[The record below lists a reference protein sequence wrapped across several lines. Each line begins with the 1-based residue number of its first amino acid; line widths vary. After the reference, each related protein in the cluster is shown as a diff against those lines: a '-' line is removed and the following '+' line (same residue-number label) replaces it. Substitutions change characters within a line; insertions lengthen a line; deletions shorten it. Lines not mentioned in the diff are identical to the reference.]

1 MNALPATLDVRQIGA
16 LLRGE
21 PKLIGAWVRRWSSR
35 RLLLYIAVIVIGAGC
50 YGAAMGSWRALL
62 QAFYTGVKF
71 PLVILLTTLGNG
83 LLNGMLAPLLGLN
96 IGFRQSLLVVCM
108 SFTIAAAILGS
119 FSPLML
125 FVIWNTPPVSGSWS
139 SVSSAYCFMQLA
151 TVVFIAFAG
160 IAGNLKLVPLL
171 RELGGSSAVAW
182 RVLFAWLAVN
192 LLLGSQLCWNLR
204 PFVGYPG
211 IPVEFL
217 TPHAFEGNFFEAV
230 FQAAKHLLNSQ

>member
-1 MNALPATLDVRQIGA
+1 MNGLSANLDFRQIGV

-21 PKLIGAWVRRWSSR
+21 PTEVGAWLRRWSSR
-35 RLLLYIAVIVIGAGC
+35 RLVLYAAVIVVGAGC

-62 QAFYTGVKF
+62 QAVYTGLKF

-96 IGFRQSLLVVCM
+96 IGFRQSLMIVSM
-108 SFTIAAAILGS
+108 SFTIASTILGS

-125 FVIWNTPPVSGSWS
+125 FLIWNTPLITGPWS
-139 SVSSAYCFMQLA
+139 AVSSAYCFMQLA
-151 TVVFIAFAG
+151 TVVMIAFAG
-160 IAGNLKLVPLL
+160 VAGNLKLVPLL
-171 RELGGSSAVAW
+171 RQLSGSSAVAW

-204 PFVGYPG
+204 PFIGDPK
-211 IPVEFL
+211 IPVEFF
-217 TPHAFEGNFFEAV
+217 TSHAFEGNFFEAV
-230 FQAAKHLLNSQ
+230 FRAAGHFLN